1 MIFKFSTL
9 YPYLSDDIEFCFHKS
24 NFVLK
29 LPIKIGTVKKKKSK
43 LSKEKKYCVKF
54 KDSWCSKFKFILKS
68 QKGEGFAL
76 CIECGSGEHAGENN
90 SNSRKDTLIN

>member
-9 YPYLSDDIEFCFHKS
+9 YPNLSDDIEFCFHKS
-24 NFVLK
+24 NFFYNYQLK
-29 LPIKIGTVKKKKSK
+29 SVPRKKKSK